1 MTLRTKFLI
10 TALFLCHHLLAGALV
25 TSQLPVENSAQAEAP
40 SQPKITKKGEISV
53 PDTGM
58 PCASRAMTQL
68 KDGTIICAIE
78 QEKIGEVYKLH
89 HEAEIHYRTYI
100 LRADEMTYDSDSGEA
115 TATGHF
121 TLDGGPNDDHIK
133 ASHGTYNVTAETG
146 RFYDVSATT
155 GIRFQGT
162 HATAILTSTAPFA
175 FSGKTVEKTSP
186 DHYLVYDGTITTCE
200 LPHPK
205 WQFDAHKVVVDV
217 GGNAQIYH
225 STFWL
230 HGFPIFYFPYATH
243 PVEREVRDTG
253 FLVPTGGSSSTN
265 GTEIGDSFYWVMNRS
280 MDATIGAEYFSKRGW
295 SQRGEFRA
303 RPSDKSYV
311 DLSFFGVIDRGISQ
325 GAGLPPL
332 KEGGQEARLTAE
344 DNIYGFRTVSNI
356 DYLSAFLFR
365 LAFNDVFTQA
375 VNSEVKSQLFLS
387 KDDNGFS
394 FGGMTELY
402 QNYFQTTNPDG
413 TLSNPPVFDSIQILH
428 APSIDASSVDRP
440 VWRSPFYWSF
450 DASLGGLSRTE
461 PGFHTGALLGRFD
474 FNPEISLPL
483 QFHSWS
489 LRPALTLHETYYT
502 QRFVNGLAVDD
513 PTNRQALETSVE
525 IRPPV
530 LEKVFDKEFLGRKWK
545 HVIEPRIIY
554 RYVTGVNDFANV
566 LHFDERD
573 ILSDTHEVEYG
584 FVTRFYAKGIP
595 SQTQEGCD
603 KPMTG
608 LAVGAAAPE
617 QTVPWERT
625 RSLDNPPCA
634 PGPDTKEVVTWQVDQ
649 KYFLDPTFG
658 GALVA
663 GQRNVFTT
671 TEDLTGIA
679 FATQPRHLSPVI
691 SRLVA
696 DTSSHTN
703 TEWDLDYD
711 FQLHRVNASTLLVNH
726 TVGPFTIGGG
736 DAFLQIPQTPQT
748 SNAVPAQN
756 EGTCDAASTT
766 VQVTCKFQQF
776 RVALGYGSLTRR
788 GLSAATSIGFDAEM
802 RQLQFAT
809 AQTTYN
815 WDCCGMT
822 LEYRR
827 YAIANVRNENLFRFT
842 FSLANIGSFGNLRKQ
857 ERLY

>member
-1 MTLRTKFLI
+1 MSVRTRFLI
-10 TALFLCHHLLAGALV
+10 TALFLCHQLLAFALV
-25 TSQLPVENSAQAEAP
+25 TSQLPSDNSAQAQAP
-40 SQPKITKKGEISV
+40 SQPKSTKKEQPAAS
-53 PDTGM
+53 DRGM

-68 KDGTIICAIE
+68 KDGTIICAVE

-100 LRADEMTYDSDSGEA
+100 LRADQMTYNSDSGEA
-115 TATGHF
+115 TASGDF

-146 RFYDVSATT
+146 RFYDVTATT

-162 HATAILTSTAPFA
+162 HGVAILTSPAPFA
-175 FSGKTVEKTSP
+175 FSGKIVDKTNP

-217 GGNAQIYH
+217 GGNARIYH

-230 HGFPIFYFPYATH
+230 HGFPVFYFPYATH
-243 PVEREVRDTG
+243 PVAREVRATG

-265 GTEIGDSFYWVMNRS
+265 GTEIGDSFYWVINRS

-295 SQRGEFRA
+295 SQRGEFRV
-303 RPSDKSYV
+303 RPNDTSYV

-344 DNIYGFRTVSNI
+344 DNFDGFRAVSNI
-356 DYLSAFLFR
+356 DYLSSFLFR
-365 LAFNDVFTQA
+365 LAFNEVFTQA
-375 VNSEVKSQLFLS
+375 VNSEVKSQVFLS
-387 KDDNGFS
+387 KAADGVS
-394 FGGMTELY
+394 FGGMVERY
-402 QNYFQTTNPDG
+402 QNYFQTTNADG
-413 TLSNPPVFDSIQILH
+413 TLSNPPTFDSIQILH
-428 APSIDASSVDRP
+428 APSADASSVDRP
-440 VWRSPFYWSF
+440 LRRSPFYWSF
-450 DASLGGLSRTE
+450 DASLAGLSRTE

-474 FNPEISLPL
+474 FNPEISLPF
-483 QFHSWS
+483 QFHNWS

-502 QRFVNGLAVDD
+502 ERFVNGVAVED

-525 IRPPV
+525 VRPPV
-530 LEKVFDKEFLGRKWK
+530 LGKIFDKEFFGRKWK
-545 HVIEPRIIY
+545 HVIEPRVVY

-584 FVTRFYAKGIP
+584 FVTRLYAKGAPAPP
-595 SQTQEGCD
+595 SPTRGCET
-603 KPMTG
+603 PMRG

-617 QTVPWERT
+617 QTVPWEHLSTVDNQPCTAGPET
-625 RSLDNPPCA
+625 R
-634 PGPDTKEVVTWQVDQ
+634 EVVTWEVNQ

-679 FATQPRHLSPVI
+679 FATQPRHLSPLV
-691 SRLVA
+691 SRLVV
-696 DTSSHTN
+696 DTTSHTN

-711 FQLHRVNASTLLVNH
+711 FQLGRVNASTLLVNH
-726 TVGPFTIGGG
+726 NVGPFTIGGG
-736 DAFLQIPQTPQT
+736 DAFLQIPQTN
-748 SNAVPAQN
+748 NAAPALN
-756 EGTCDAASTT
+756 EGTCGAAATT
-766 VQVTCKFQQF
+766 AQVTCKFQQF

-788 GLSAATSIGFDAEM
+788 GLSAATSFGYDAEM